1 MAIAELFYPKELKEI
16 VADLRAK
23 DDLNELA
30 LKSLKFDL
38 YTFYMLWLIGVFIA
52 FYNLEF
58 ELAAQLS
65 VSGILLLVLFSRWII
80 RNRFYTCMAAY
91 LFGEE
96 MDAVVMQL
104 YRRSGTH
111 LTRDVNDVKVYV
123 HRLNTALRIGT
134 LQRMTNLD
142 IYPKKDEKLTIFV
155 SRQKKYKPVLG
166 TEFYRKHHC
175 LSNAIIKGSQ

>member
-1 MAIAELFYPKELKEI
+1 MAIAELFYPEELKEI
-16 VADLRAK
+16 IADLRAK
-23 DDLNELA
+23 DDLNKLA
-30 LKSLKFDL
+30 LKSLNFDL
-38 YTFYMLWLIGVFIA
+38 YTCYVLWLIGVFIA

-80 RNRFYTCMAAY
+80 RYRFHTSMAAY

-96 MDAVVMQL
+96 MDAVVIQI
-104 YRRSGTH
+104 YRRRPNE
-111 LTRDVNDVKVYV
+111 LTKVVNDVKVYV
-123 HRLNTALRIGT
+123 HRINTALRIGT

-142 IYPKKDEKLTIFV
+142 IYPKKDEELTIFF
-155 SRQKKYKPVLG
+155 STQKKYKPVLG

-175 LSNAIIKGSQ
+175 LSNAILKGSQ